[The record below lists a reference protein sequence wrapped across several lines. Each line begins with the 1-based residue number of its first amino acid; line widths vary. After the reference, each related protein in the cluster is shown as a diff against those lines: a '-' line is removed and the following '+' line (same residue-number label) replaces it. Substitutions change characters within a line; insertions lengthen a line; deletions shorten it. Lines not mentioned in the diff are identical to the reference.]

1 MKSCYVHSF
10 CEYFFLGASIDRP
23 TSASSVRGG
32 TRQRLQHPSVRRMH
46 AKEKTKDVS
55 YGDRKRK
62 PSLISTISL
71 IESKSNMQEDL
82 SPTTPLR
89 HLAFKKIHF
98 GPIEVK
104 VSF

>member
-1 MKSCYVHSF
+1 V
-10 CEYFFLGASIDRP
+10 
-23 TSASSVRGG
+23 
-32 TRQRLQHPSVRRMH
+32 H
-46 AKEKTKDVS
+46 AKEKTKDAS
-55 YGDRKRK
+55 YVDKD
-62 PSLISTISL
+62 
-71 IESKSNMQEDL
+71 KSNMQEDL

>member
-32 TRQRLQHPSVRRMH
+32 TRQRLQHPSVRRVH
-46 AKEKTKDVS
+46 AKEKTKDAS
-55 YGDRKRK
+55 YVDKD
-62 PSLISTISL
+62 
-71 IESKSNMQEDL
+71 KSNTQEDL
-82 SPTTPLR
+82 PPTTPLR
-89 HLAFKKIHF
+89 HLVFKKIHF